1 MAGDAWP
8 QGQGGT
14 EPGLQGHCIPFLF
27 ISVDLKEIGNLEVNR
42 LNNLM
47 TVRRMK
53 KQITRIIKFM
63 TVGIWHVKRQD
74 VSPWLY
80 FLYGVVKKLLLA
92 IERATTKRMIDAAS
106 ALTYSTLLAIVP
118 IMAVVFA
125 IARGFGYNKYIEE
138 WFRDALAS
146 QPQAAEVIV
155 GFVNSYLV
163 HTKSGIFLGVG
174 LIFMLW
180 TVIMLINNIEQTFN
194 YIWQVKKPR
203 SLFRTITDYMAM
215 FLLVPIIIVITSG
228 ISIFVATVSD
238 SIEGYA
244 LLAPVMRFIIAL
256 MPYIF
261 MSAVFIALY
270 LFMPNTKVKLGC
282 AIVPGILAGVAMQ
295 GLQLVYIHSQIWVSS
310 YNAIYGSFAALPLFM
325 LWVQISWT
333 ICLFGAE
340 LCYTS
345 QNLEDF
351 AFRAKTED
359 ICHRYR
365 LMLSVML
372 ASLICKRFDEGG
384 RPYTALELKLKT
396 GIPVRI
402 VNDLLYELTRV
413 HIIIEV
419 TSDEK
424 GEESMYQP
432 AESTERLSVGML
444 IDRIES
450 QGKWSIELDMHMLAT
465 DNWKHVIRSRS
476 EYLDSQREILLKD
489 M

>member
-1 MAGDAWP
+1 
-8 QGQGGT
+8 
-14 EPGLQGHCIPFLF
+14 
-27 ISVDLKEIGNLEVNR
+27 
-42 LNNLM
+42 
-47 TVRRMK
+47 MK
-53 KQITRIIKFM
+53 KRIMRIWDFLN
-63 TVGIWHVKRQD
+63 VGIWHVKRQD
-74 VSPWLY
+74 VPSWL
-80 FLYGVVKKLLLA
+80 FFFYGIVKKLLLA
-92 IERATTKRMIDAAS
+92 IERATTKRMVNSAS

-125 IARGFGYNKYIEE
+125 VARGFGYNKYIEN

-146 QPQAAEVIV
+146 QPQAAEIII

-203 SLFRTITDYMAM
+203 SIFRTITDYMAM
-215 FLLVPIIIVITSG
+215 FLLMPIIIVITSG
-228 ISIFVATVSD
+228 ISIFMATISD

-244 LLAPVMRFIIAL
+244 LLAPVMRFFIAL
-256 MPYIF
+256 LPYIF
-261 MSAVFIALY
+261 MSAVFVALY
-270 LFMPNTKVKLGC
+270 LFMPNTKVKFSC
-282 AIVPGILAGVAMQ
+282 ALVPGILAGVAMQ
-295 GLQLVYIHSQIWVSS
+295 GLQLFYIHSQIWVSS

-351 AFRAKTED
+351 AFRAVTED
-359 ICHRYR
+359 ISHRYR
-365 LMLSVML
+365 LMLSVIL
-372 ASLICKRFDEGG
+372 AGMICRNFEEGG
-384 RPYTALELKLKT
+384 KPYTALRLKMKT
-396 GIPVRI
+396 GIPIRI

-424 GEESMYQP
+424 SEESYYLP
-432 AESTERLSVGML
+432 AEPTSRLSVGLL
-444 IDRIES
+444 IDRLES
-450 QGKWSIELDMHMLAT
+450 QGRWTIELDMHMLDS
-465 DNWKHVIRSRS
+465 DNWKHVIKSRS
-476 EYLDSQREILLKD
+476 AYLDSQRTILLKD